1 VTKPKHPAAEGDA
14 ALPRIVAVRKLLAR
28 INGARMCFGEPV
40 KANGRTIIPVAKTF
54 SAGGGG
60 FGSGDDVPA
69 AQSPPAGAGPSLSSE
84 LVPSRAGA
92 VDPSAGTRAAAGSGG
107 GGGGTL
113 WATPVGFIEV
123 TDDGARFQAIPDPE
137 RSTRMLSAAVKAL
150 PALMAAFAGLRA
162 LRAGAG
168 PDELAR
174 VLRAARGKSLRPQP
188 PRMLPSP
195 LRSRKR

>member
-1 VTKPKHPAAEGDA
+1 VSKSNDPGADDVLA
-14 ALPRIVAVRKLLAR
+14 PRIVAVRKLLAR
-28 INGARMCFGEPV
+28 IGGARLCYGEPI
-40 KANGRTIIPVAKTF
+40 KAGGRTIIPVAKMF

-60 FGSGDDVPA
+60 FGTGE
-69 AQSPPAGAGPSLSSE
+69 GTPSI
-84 LVPSRAGA
+84 
-92 VDPSAGTRAAAGSGG
+92 GSGG

-123 TDDGARFQAIPDPE
+123 SDTGAHFRSIPDPE
-137 RSTRMLSAAVKAL
+137 RSARMLSAAVRTL
-150 PALMAAFAGLRA
+150 PALMAAFAGVRA

-174 VLRAARGKSLRPQP
+174 MLRAARGRGVRRRP

-195 LRSRKR
+195 RRSLKR

>member
-1 VTKPKHPAAEGDA
+1 MTKSNDPAGGADA
-14 ALPRIVAVRKLLAR
+14 LAPRIVAVRKLLAR
-28 INGARMCFGEPV
+28 INGARLCYGDPI
-40 KANGRTIIPVAKTF
+40 KANGRTIIPVAKMF

-60 FGSGDDVPA
+60 FGDGVPA
-69 AQSPPAGAGPSLSSE
+69 AGISAPDDGLSLSSE
-84 LVPSRAGA
+84 IVQSGAGA
-92 VDPSAGTRAAAGSGG
+92 GTASGSGTGAASGG

-123 TDDGARFQAIPDPE
+123 TGDGTRFEAIPDPE
-137 RSTRMLSAAVKAL
+137 RSARMLSAAAKAL
-150 PALMAAFAGLRA
+150 PALMAVWAGVRA

-174 VLRAARGKSLRPQP
+174 VLRAARGRSVRRRP

-195 LRSRKR
+195 RRSTKR

>member
-1 VTKPKHPAAEGDA
+1 VTKSKDPAGHADA
-14 ALPRIVAVRKLLAR
+14 LTPRIIAVRKLLAR
-28 INGARMCFGEPV
+28 VNGARLCYGDPIE
-40 KANGRTIIPVAKTF
+40 ANGRTIIPVAKTF

-60 FGSGDDVPA
+60 FGTGDG
-69 AQSPPAGAGPSLSSE
+69 PPTAGASAPDDGLSLSSE
-84 LVPSRAGA
+84 VVPAGA
-92 VDPSAGTRAAAGSGG
+92 DTASGSGTAAGSGG

-123 TDDGARFQAIPDPE
+123 TSDGARFQAIPDPE

-150 PALMAAFAGLRA
+150 PALMATWAGVRA

-174 VLRAARGKSLRPQP
+174 VLRAARGRGIRRPQ

-195 LRSRKR
+195 RRSRKR

>member
-1 VTKPKHPAAEGDA
+1 VTKSKDPAGGADA
-14 ALPRIVAVRKLLAR
+14 VLPRIVAVRKLLAR
-28 INGARMCFGEPV
+28 ISGARLCYGDPIKV
-40 KANGRTIIPVAKTF
+40 NGRTIIPVAKTF

-60 FGSGDDVPA
+60 FGNGEGVPA
-69 AQSPPAGAGPSLSSE
+69 AGGSAPDDGLSLSSE
-84 LVPSRAGA
+84 IVHAGA
-92 VDPSAGTRAAAGSGG
+92 GATSGSGAGSGSGG
-107 GGGGTL
+107 GGGGAL

-123 TDDGARFQAIPDPE
+123 TGDGARFQAIPDPE

-150 PALMAAFAGLRA
+150 PALMAAWAGVRV

-174 VLRAARGKSLRPQP
+174 VLRAARGASVRRRP

-195 LRSRKR
+195 RRSQKR